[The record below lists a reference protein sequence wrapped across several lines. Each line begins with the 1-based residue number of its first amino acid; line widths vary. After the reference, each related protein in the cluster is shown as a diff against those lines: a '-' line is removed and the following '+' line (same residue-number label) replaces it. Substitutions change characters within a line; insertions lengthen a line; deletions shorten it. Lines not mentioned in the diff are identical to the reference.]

1 MTSTT
6 SRHFRISAP
15 ASTANIGPGFDVL
28 GASLSLYLT
37 LDVHV
42 GGGSNDQDFEMTYSG
57 EGAKDVP
64 LTPEHNL
71 ITKAALYVLSANG
84 IQQLPRPLKIH
95 VDNPIPLGRGLGSS
109 GAAVVAG
116 ILLGDALGQLNLSRS
131 RLLDY
136 CLMIERHP
144 DNVAAALVGGFVAS
158 YLRELS
164 PEDMEGI
171 PESESLLEVTPSK
184 PSPQPPLGIGH
195 YVQLGWNKD
204 IKCIAIVP
212 QFKVATAEARSVL
225 PSTYQRQDVIFNF
238 QRLAVLTTAL
248 GQNPPD
254 SDLIYNAMQ
263 DKVHQ
268 PYRKTL
274 IPGLPEVLSSITP
287 EKYDGLLGICLSG
300 AGPTILA
307 LATKNFDAIA
317 NAAQAVFKEHGIQD
331 SFYKVLDVVEDG
343 STCVDL

>member
-1 MTSTT
+1 
-6 SRHFRISAP
+6 SRHFTIRVPCS
-15 ASTANIGPGFDVL
+15 SANIGPGYDTL
-28 GASLSLYLT
+28 GMSLSMYLS

-42 GGGSNDQDFEMTYSG
+42 GVTDKAFEMTYSG

-84 IQQLPRPLKIH
+84 ISRLPDRLQIH

-116 ILLGDALGQLNLSRS
+116 ILLGDALGQLNLPKE

-136 CLMIERHP
+136 SLMIERHP
-144 DNVAAALVGGFVAS
+144 DNVAAALIGGFVAS

-164 PEDMEGI
+164 PEDVAGI
-171 PESESLLEVTPSK
+171 PESESFLDVIPNK
-184 PSPQPPLGIGH
+184 VSPQPPQGIAH
-195 YVQLGWNKD
+195 YVRLNWNRQ

-212 QFKVATAEARSVL
+212 QFKVATVEARAVV
-225 PSTYQRQDVIFNF
+225 PTTFDRQDMIFNF
-238 QRLAVLTTAL
+238 QRLSVLTTAVS
-248 GQNPPD
+248 QSPPNP
-254 SDLIYNAMQ
+254 DLIYNAMQ

-274 IPGLPEVLSSITP
+274 IPGLPEILSSITID
-287 EKYDGLLGICLSG
+287 KFDGLLGICLSG

-307 LATKNFDAIA
+307 LATHNFDAIA
-317 NAAQAVFKEHGIQD
+317 KAVQALFKEHGIQD
-331 SFYKVLDVVEDG
+331 SFYKVLE
-343 STCVDL
+343 L

>member
-42 GGGSNDQDFEMTYSG
+42 GGDSNSQDFEMTYSG

-116 ILLGDALGQLNLSRS
+116 ILLGDALGQLKLSRS

-171 PESESLLEVTPSK
+171 PESESLLE
-184 PSPQPPLGIGH
+184 
-195 YVQLGWNKD
+195 LGWNKN

-225 PSTYQRQDVIFNF
+225 PSSYQRQDVIFNF

>member
-1 MTSTT
+1 MTNT
-6 SRHFRISAP
+6 RQFRIRAP
-15 ASTANIGPGFDVL
+15 CSTANIGPGFDVL
-28 GASLSLYLT
+28 GISLSLYLT
-37 LDVHV
+37 LDVTV
-42 GGGSNDQDFEMTYSG
+42 GSQDDNVPAFTMTYSG
-57 EGAKDVP
+57 EGAQDVP

-84 IQQLPRPLKIH
+84 IQQLPSPLKIH

-116 ILLGDALGQLNLSRS
+116 ILLGDALGQLGLSRS

-144 DNVAAALVGGFVAS
+144 DNVAAALMGGFVAS

-171 PESESLLEVTPSK
+171 PESETLLEVTPST
-184 PSPQPPLGIGH
+184 PSPQPPQGIGH
-195 YVQLGWNKD
+195 FLRLAWNQD

-212 QFKVATAEARSVL
+212 QFKVATAKARSVL
-225 PSTYQRQDVIFNF
+225 PSSYQRQDVIFNF

-254 SDLIYNAMQ
+254 ADLIYNAMQ
-263 DKVHQ
+263 DKIHQ

-317 NAAQAVFKEHGIQD
+317 TAAQAVFKEHGIQD